1 MLKSLFLFITTYRS
15 LILLIKVL

>member
-1 MLKSLFLFITTYRS
+1 MLTSLFLSITTYRS